1 MNDNYLDV
9 SDNDGVSVAVENIL
23 AIWVSINDQ
32 GHPSLSTGECCKHT
46 LCRNRLYL
54 HTWTL
59 LYCLLTTFHI
69 AKLTWLVRHGCKSTS
84 SENSTVYMKQ
94 QAVVSAS
101 ESVCE

>member
-54 HTWTL
+54 HTWYNLIMSSL
-59 LYCLLTTFHI
+59 LSINHFPHC
-69 AKLTWLVRHGCKSTS
+69 
-84 SENSTVYMKQ
+84 
-94 QAVVSAS
+94 
-101 ESVCE
+101 